1 MILEMRSKPL
11 RSPKLHTT
19 KPNSTTISVQIAISP
34 GEDKSVPNTPLT
46 ASAVMPSVN
55 APVRKRPK

>member
-19 KPNSTTISVQIAISP
+19 KPNNTTISVQIAISP

-46 ASAVMPSVN
+46 VSAVMPSVN

>member
-11 RSPKLHTT
+11 RSPKLHTR

-46 ASAVMPSVN
+46 ASAVISAVK
-55 APVRKRPK
+55 APVKKRPK